1 MPVAPG
7 ATVLACDSCGTR
19 VHGRPASRQLQD
31 PDWVALPPKA
41 KLRYADDTAEMLVAP
56 DALVP
61 FRIERAT
68 ARRLLRDWARGRW
81 FTPRAFRRIDESESF
96 RGAFL
101 PFWVW
106 DARTRSRYKAAR
118 GEHYWSQAGGGGR
131 VRGVRWLPA
140 AGRVDRDFTAV
151 PVAATARLEGRALS
165 KLLRDWTIDDA
176 VPFEARMLDG
186 YWVQRYD
193 IEPEVGL
200 ELAKAR
206 MAAAVEGEVRYRV
219 GGDEQHVPTIETAYS
234 GLAYRLVL
242 LPVWLVSH
250 PHRGRR
256 RMVAVHGESGRV
268 VGMRPW
274 SVAKLVITAALTL
287 GVAGAILFFGRLSL
301 SPCPAGP
308 LGGRG
313 IAYAEC
319 LLYGSWN
326 ATRQLSCACIPRSVP
341 ASPRLRRGTPR
352 TVPGEAMG
360 SPMKHAAAKA
370 SSPWW
375 AKTMVVVGSTVM
387 VVSGGGA
394 IAAQVSVST
403 LEDSVNQ
410 ANLLDD
416 QRVEIEEGAEITG
429 PLNFLV
435 LGTDERVDAGGEART
450 DANIIV
456 HVNKDLTQVSMI
468 SLPRDLYVEIPSGTP
483 ASETKL
489 TEAFAYS
496 EDWGESFQ
504 NTAETI
510 TNLTG
515 IEFNGGAIANFEG
528 FLDMVDE
535 LGTIEL
541 CPWHEIKSIHTD
553 KVFPKGCA
561 EYGKKDALDLVRQ
574 RYGWDSP
581 EDVEQGIWGDFGRQK
596 MQQQAIK
603 KILERA
609 KEQGYVTDPTKAVNL
624 LSTFGD
630 ALTLDTGNYQLIDLI
645 TQMRD
650 VDPAEIVSIG
660 TPSSAGDINGTSY
673 VVIHEGTEEET
684 AAAELWDAI
693 ANDTIDEWAC
703 ANDEWLSGD
712 SKPDCAAT
720 TAPVDGGSAAE
731 ESPSDGETAG

>member
-1 MPVAPG
+1 
-7 ATVLACDSCGTR
+7 
-19 VHGRPASRQLQD
+19 
-31 PDWVALPPKA
+31 
-41 KLRYADDTAEMLVAP
+41 
-56 DALVP
+56 
-61 FRIERAT
+61 
-68 ARRLLRDWARGRW
+68 
-81 FTPRAFRRIDESESF
+81 
-96 RGAFL
+96 
-101 PFWVW
+101 
-106 DARTRSRYKAAR
+106 
-118 GEHYWSQAGGGGR
+118 
-131 VRGVRWLPA
+131 
-140 AGRVDRDFTAV
+140 
-151 PVAATARLEGRALS
+151 
-165 KLLRDWTIDDA
+165 
-176 VPFEARMLDG
+176 
-186 YWVQRYD
+186 
-193 IEPEVGL
+193 
-200 ELAKAR
+200 
-206 MAAAVEGEVRYRV
+206 
-219 GGDEQHVPTIETAYS
+219 
-234 GLAYRLVL
+234 
-242 LPVWLVSH
+242 
-250 PHRGRR
+250 
-256 RMVAVHGESGRV
+256 
-268 VGMRPW
+268 
-274 SVAKLVITAALTL
+274 
-287 GVAGAILFFGRLSL
+287 
-301 SPCPAGP
+301 
-308 LGGRG
+308 
-313 IAYAEC
+313 
-319 LLYGSWN
+319 
-326 ATRQLSCACIPRSVP
+326 
-341 ASPRLRRGTPR
+341 
-352 TVPGEAMG
+352 MG
-360 SPMKHAAAKA
+360 SPMKHAVAKA

-375 AKTMVVVGSTVM
+375 AKTMVVVGSMVM

-394 IAAQVSVST
+394 IAAQVSVNT

-416 QRVEIEEGAEITG
+416 QRVEVEEGAEITG

-456 HVNKDLTQVSMI
+456 HVNEDLTQVSMI

-553 KVFPKGCA
+553 TVFPEGCA

-574 RYGWDSP
+574 RYGWDSA

-609 KEQGYVTDPTKAVNL
+609 KEKGYVTDPTKAVEL

-650 VDPAEIVSIG
+650 VDPAGIVSIG
-660 TPSSAGDINGTSY
+660 TPSSAGNINGTSY

-684 AAAELWDAI
+684 AADELWDAI
-693 ANDTIDEWAC
+693 ANDTIDQWAC
-703 ANDEWLSGD
+703 ANDQWLSGD

-720 TAPVDGGSAAE
+720 APVDGGSAAE
-731 ESPSDGETAG
+731 ESATDEETAG